1 MKIKEILGYCKTPF
15 LVRNLKN
22 INVKGIAFNS
32 EDIQSNY
39 IFAAIKGIKK
49 NGEDFI
55 DDVSNINNVII
66 LTSLNITKI
75 NNKLTMF
82 LQTQSV
88 RELMGEISS
97 ILYPNSISDKI
108 AITGTNGKTSI
119 AHYVSE
125 LSSKQFISNA
135 IFGTLGVLFN
145 KKIFAKTNLTTPDV
159 ITNHK
164 ILNKLNKKE
173 CERVIFEA
181 SSIGLHQKRLQN
193 VYFDKLAFTNLTNDH
208 LDYHKDFR
216 NYKMSKSILFN
227 ENIKKSTIAVINT
240 DDKYS
245 KFFIKICE
253 KNKIKILDYGKNAK
267 YLKIIKTLKKTNII
281 ETHIKLNHR
290 RFCINFPCYTS
301 YQVYN
306 QICAFLLVFGKKLNK
321 KRIIDNLN
329 ISDPDGRLEKIYD
342 KNNIR
347 VFIDYAH
354 TPDALKQ
361 ILSTLGNINGNLVIV
376 FGCGGDRDIKKR
388 PLMTKEAVKYCDYIF
403 MTSDNPRTE
412 SPKKIFSDMTKKLKQ
427 KDLKKI
433 EIIES
438 RSKAIHAAIDFIK
451 AGDTLIIAGKG
462 HEKYQIINDKRI
474 YFSDSEIATD
484 KLLDK

>member
-15 LVRNLKN
+15 LVKNLKD
-22 INVKGIAFNS
+22 INVKGIALNS
-32 EDIQSNY
+32 ENIKSNY
-39 IFAAIKGIKK
+39 IFAAIKGTKI

-55 DDVSNINNVII
+55 DDVSKIANVII
-66 LTSLNITKI
+66 LTSFSVSNID
-75 NNKLTMF
+75 NKSTIF
-82 LQTQSV
+82 VQTRNV

-97 ILYPNSISDKI
+97 ILYPNSIKNKI

-145 KKIFAKTNLTTPDV
+145 KNKFAETNLTTPDV
-159 ITNHK
+159 ITNHRL
-164 ILNKLNKKE
+164 LNKLNKKE

-193 VYFDKLAFTNLTNDH
+193 IYFDKLAFTNLTNDH
-208 LDYHKDFR
+208 MDYHKDFR

-227 ENIKKSTIAVINT
+227 ENIKKSTIAIINT

-245 KFFIKICE
+245 KFFIKVCE
-253 KNKIKILDYGKNAK
+253 KNKIKILDYGKKAK
-267 YLKIIKTLKKTNII
+267 YLKIIKTLTKTNII
-281 ETHIKLNHR
+281 ETHLELNHR
-290 RFCINFPCYTS
+290 RFRIDFPCYTS

-321 KRIIDNLN
+321 KKIINNLN
-329 ISDPDGRLEKIYD
+329 ISDPNGRLEKIYD

-361 ILSTLGNINGNLVIV
+361 ILSTLGNTEGNLVIV

-388 PLMTKEAVKYCDYIF
+388 PLMSKEAVKYCDYIF

-412 SPKKIFSDMTKKLKQ
+412 SPKNIFSDMTKKLKQ
-427 KDLKKI
+427 KDLQKI
-433 EIIES
+433 EIIEN

-451 AGDTLIIAGKG
+451 SGDTLIIAGKG

-474 YFSDSEIATD
+474 YFSDSEIAIN